1 MKKMTRVQK
10 KNRRR
15 KFFLGIMLSLSLL
28 FLIFILALKTEIF
41 LINNIKVTGNNKVLH
56 KTIIAISN
64 IEKKENIFKVSIKD
78 SKKNIKKLPYI
89 KEVKI
94 KRKFPK
100 TVIIDVVERKE
111 AIQIKN
117 ISSFIIL
124 DEEGII
130 LDNVDE
136 KIYGL
141 PLLIGFEVDNKSI
154 GDNFFSDIEDI
165 NIDFIREGQ
174 TLDLLPEMEEIY
186 MLDNN
191 KANILLFNGIEVA
204 FGSIDNVKY
213 KLNLLKEVLKDLKK
227 KELKCKMILMDRGE
241 NPIIVLEEEE
251 EG

>member
-10 KNRRR
+10 KNRRS
-15 KFFLGIMLSLSLL
+15 KFFLGIMLLLSLL
-28 FLIFILALKTEIF
+28 FLIFILAFKTEFF
-41 LINNIKVTGNNKVLH
+41 LIKNIKVTGNNKILH
-56 KTIIAISN
+56 KTIVAISN
-64 IEKKENIFKVSIKD
+64 IEKKENIFKISIKD

-89 KEVKI
+89 KEVEI
-94 KRKFPK
+94 KRKLPK
-100 TVIIDVVERKE
+100 TIIIDVVERKE
-111 AIQIKN
+111 AMQIKN
-117 ISSFIIL
+117 ISSFIII

-141 PLLIGFEVDNKSI
+141 PLLIGFEVENKSI

-165 NIDFIREGQ
+165 NIDFIREEEK
-174 TLDLLPEMEEIY
+174 LNLLSEMEEIHI
-186 MLDNN
+186 LDDE
-191 KANILLFNGIEVA
+191 KANILLFNGIKVA